1 MDTTRGNVFCK
12 STKSRRKSCIC
23 MGTGTAVNLL
33 LWTVIEQDK
42 KRWKLGKAILIA
54 LCAFIA
60 IAFIV
65 MCTL

>member
-1 MDTTRGNVFCK
+1 MEQNNMYDK
-12 STKSRRKSCIC
+12 Y
-23 MGTGTAVNLL
+23 LQHL
-33 LWTVIEQDK
+33 IEQDK